1 MNLAVYYN
9 CATCSELLEYSVIE
23 MLKVTPYIVLHFQR
37 KTNTGTSAN
46 KRHFRKYFKL
56 AKKYHLQLFEFWP
69 DENKTPKANETQKRN
84 IGLKQAQ
91 LQGYGYFMSID
102 EDEIYQGEELYKAFI
117 TFDYESWDSSVC
129 RLLTYYKK
137 PTLQV
142 TPPEDYYVSVF
153 YKVDSRIFIEGLP
166 FPVKVDPA
174 RKMKPNRLKI
184 FNWEELTMHHY
195 SYVRKDIEEKL
206 RTQSASVNFKD
217 RIDDIVKHYQNHK
230 NTNPAYWGGKQVRY
244 FDLKE
249 VKNHFKIK
257 I

>member
-1 MNLAVYYN
+1 MSLFVFYN
-9 CATCSELLEYSVIE
+9 CATCSELLEYSIIQ
-23 MLKVTPYIVLHFQR
+23 MLPVTKNITIHYQT
-37 KTNTGTSAN
+37 KTNVNTLAN
-46 KRHFRKYFKL
+46 KRHFRKYVKL
-56 AKKYHLQLFEFWP
+56 AQKYHLELFEFWP
-69 DENKTPKANETQKRN
+69 DLNKSPKSNETQKRN
-84 IGLKQAQ
+84 IAYKQAQ
-91 LQGYGYFMSID
+91 LRGANYFMSID
-102 EDEIYQGEELYKAFI
+102 EDEIYDSKQLQKAFQI
-117 TFDYESWDSSVC
+117 FIDGDWDSSVC

-142 TPPEDYYVSVF
+142 NPPEDYYTSVF
-153 YKVDSRIFIEGLP
+153 YIVDSRLFIEGLK

-195 SYVRKDIEEKL
+195 SYVRKNIKEKL

-217 RIDDIVKHYQNHK
+217 RIDDIVTHFKNH
-230 NTNPAYWGGKQVRY
+230 NGSFPAYWGGKQPKY

-249 VKNHFKIK
+249 VNNQFNIK

>member
-9 CATCSELLEYSVIE
+9 CATCSELLEYSIIE
-23 MLKVTPYIVLHFQR
+23 MMKVTPYIVLHFQK
-37 KTNTGTSAN
+37 KTNTQTSASS
-46 KRHFRKYFKL
+46 RHFRKYLYL
-56 AKKYHLQLFEFWP
+56 AKKYHIHLFEFWP
-69 DENKTPKANETQKRN
+69 DENKTPKSNETQKRN

-91 LQGYGYFMSID
+91 IQGFDYFMSID
-102 EDEIYQGEELYKAFI
+102 EDEIYQGEELFKAFN
-117 TFDYESWDSSVC
+117 TFVHDNWDSSVC

-142 TPPEDYYVSVF
+142 TPPEDYYTSVF
-153 YKVDSRIFIEGLP
+153 YKCDSRIFQEGMQ

-184 FNWEELTMHHY
+184 FGWEELTMHHY
-195 SYVRKDIEEKL
+195 SYVRKDIREKL
-206 RTQSASVNFKD
+206 ETQSASVNFKD
-217 RIDDIVKHYQNHK
+217 RIDEIVKHYNKHK
-230 NTNPAYWGGKQVRY
+230 GNSPAYWGGKQPRY

-249 VKNHFKIK
+249 VKNHFKIR